1 MAFWVTA
8 PVCQAEDIIKAF
20 NLGGRSMMNTTG
32 FKPCFVLSMVLLIGV
47 TTVQAAGHVT
57 APANKDP
64 RPNILFMLTDDQ
76 RFDDLGCMGNQIIK
90 TPNLD
95 RLAGQGVIF
104 NNAFVTTAICCSS
117 RASILTGQHMRRHG
131 IYDFAT
137 PLSSEA
143 MDHTYPV
150 LLRQAG
156 YRTGFLGKMAI
167 GSPSK
172 ELKHLSLPSDKFDF
186 WFGFP
191 QSISFRQVVDGQ
203 ERFLTTLLAEKA
215 IEFLRT
221 NPAGQPFCLSI
232 SFKSPHGPWNFFD
245 PHAPD
250 PYANVEIPP
259 PASYTREAYE
269 AQPAFLR
276 ESLNG
281 SGAWPP
287 DPHRRF
293 LDNAR
298 TCYRLI
304 TGMDAAVGRI
314 MAALEELDL
323 DDNTV
328 VVFTSD
334 HSSLRGTHGLFGKW
348 IMYEES
354 IRAPL
359 IVRDPRLPAALR
371 GTRRDQMVL
380 NIDFAP
386 TLLALAGVNIP
397 ARMQGQDFGPLLH
410 NESMPWRS
418 EWFYEHTYNT
428 RPPRRPIA
436 KSEGVRTERWKY
448 IRYIEYDPPF
458 EQLFD
463 LQNDPSEE
471 QSLAHSAEH
480 AAVLADMRARWQRL
494 GQAAR

>member
-1 MAFWVTA
+1 MA
-8 PVCQAEDIIKAF
+8 QANVKTLSDTGE
-20 NLGGRSMMNTTG
+20 GQRERS
-32 FKPCFVLSMVLLIGV
+32 
-47 TTVQAAGHVT
+47 
-57 APANKDP
+57 
-64 RPNILFMLTDDQ
+64 RPNILFILTDDQ
-76 RFDDLGCMGNQIIK
+76 RFDDLGCMGNKIIQ
-90 TPNLD
+90 TPSID
-95 RLAGQGVIF
+95 RLAADGVIF

-143 MDHTYPV
+143 MDKTYPV
-150 LLRQAG
+150 LLRRAG

-167 GSPSK
+167 GRPS
-172 ELKHLSLPSDKFDF
+172 EDIRHLSLPADKFDF

-191 QSISFRQVVDGQ
+191 QSINFRQVVDGK

-215 IEFLRT
+215 VEFLRT
-221 NPAGQPFCLSI
+221 NPEDKPFCLSI
-232 SFKSPHGPWNFFD
+232 SFKTPHGPWNFFD

-250 PYANVEIPP
+250 PYEKTEIPTP
-259 PASYTREAYE
+259 GSYTRGDYE
-269 AQPAFLR
+269 AQPEFLR

-281 SGAWPP
+281 SGKWPE
-287 DPHRRF
+287 DPRQRF
-293 LDNAR
+293 INNAR

-314 MAALEELDL
+314 MAALEELGL

-328 VVFTSD
+328 VIFTSD
-334 HSSLRGTHGLFGKW
+334 HGSLRGTHGLFGKW

-359 IVRDPRLPAALR
+359 IVRDPRLPAERR
-371 GTRRDQMVL
+371 GTKRDEMVL

-386 TLLALAGVNIP
+386 TMLAMGDVAIP
-397 ARMQGQDFGPLLH
+397 PRMQGHNFGPLLRG
-410 NESMPWRS
+410 EPTGWRS

-428 RPPRRPIA
+428 EPPRRPIA

-448 IRYIEYDPPF
+448 IRYIEPDPPY

-463 LQNDPSEE
+463 LKSDPGEE
-471 QSLAHSAEH
+471 RNLATQAEH
-480 AAVLADMRARWQRL
+480 AKVLVDMKAHWRRL
-494 GQAAR
+494 RREAQ

>member
-1 MAFWVTA
+1 
-8 PVCQAEDIIKAF
+8 
-20 NLGGRSMMNTTG
+20 MMN
-32 FKPCFVLSMVLLIGV
+32 KSSFVLYAVLVL
-47 TTVQAAGHVT
+47 TAAT
-57 APANKDP
+57 AQGIVEASSPSGKGTGGGS

-76 RFDDLGCMGNQIIK
+76 RFDDLGCMGNKIIQ

-95 RLAGQGVIF
+95 KLAADGVIF

-117 RASILTGQHMRRHG
+117 RASILTGQHMRRHR
-131 IYDFAT
+131 IYDFRA
-137 PLSSEA
+137 PLSSQA

-150 LLRQAG
+150 LLRKSG

-167 GSPSK
+167 GWPS
-172 ELKHLSLPSDKFDF
+172 EEIRHLSLPADKFDF

-191 QSISFRQVVDGQ
+191 QMINFRQVVDGK
-203 ERFLTTLLAEKA
+203 ERFLTTLLGEKA

-221 NPAGQPFCLSI
+221 NPADKPFCLSI

-250 PYANVEIPP
+250 PYENTEIPA
-259 PASYTREAYE
+259 PASYTRQDYE
-269 AQPAFLR
+269 AQPEFLR
-276 ESLNG
+276 KSLNG
-281 SGAWPP
+281 GGEWPK
-287 DPHRRF
+287 DPRRRF

-314 MAALEELDL
+314 MAALEELGL
-323 DDNTV
+323 DDNTIV
-328 VVFTSD
+328 IFTSD

-359 IVRDPRLPAALR
+359 IVRDPRLPAKLR

-386 TLLALAGVNIP
+386 TMLTMGGVAIP
-397 ARMQGQDFGPLLH
+397 PRMQGRDFGPLLR
-410 NESMPWRS
+410 NEPTKWRT

-428 RPPRRPIA
+428 KPPRLPIA

-448 IRYIEYDPPF
+448 IRYIEQDPPY

-463 LQNDPSEE
+463 LKSDPGEE
-471 QSLAHSAEH
+471 RNLANLAEH
-480 AAVLADMRARWQRL
+480 AGVLANMRTRWERL
-494 GQAAR
+494 GSQAR

>member
-1 MAFWVTA
+1 
-8 PVCQAEDIIKAF
+8 
-20 NLGGRSMMNTTG
+20 MMNT
-32 FKPCFVLSMVLLIGV
+32 PNLLLSAVWLV
-47 TTVQAAGHVT
+47 TTAIS
-57 APANKDP
+57 PAEADSPTQVDKGA
-64 RPNILFMLTDDQ
+64 RPNIIFMLTDDQ
-76 RFDDLGCMGNQIIK
+76 RFDDLGCMGNKIIQ

-95 RLAGQGVIF
+95 SLAAGGVIF

-143 MDHTYPV
+143 MDHSYPV
-150 LLRQAG
+150 LLRKAG

-172 ELKHLSLPSDKFDF
+172 ELRHLSLPADKFDV

-191 QSISFRQVVDGQ
+191 QMINFRQVVDGK

-215 IEFLRT
+215 VEFLRS
-221 NPAGQPFCLSI
+221 NPAQQPFCLSI
-232 SFKSPHGPWNFFD
+232 SFKTPHGPWNFFD
-245 PHAPD
+245 PHAPN

-259 PASYTREAYE
+259 PGTYTREAYA

-281 SGAWPP
+281 TGPWPQNP
-287 DPHRRF
+287 RKRF

-314 MAALEELDL
+314 MASLEELGL

-328 VVFTSD
+328 VIFTSD
-334 HSSLRGTHGLFGKW
+334 HSTLRGTHGLFGKW

-359 IVRDPRLPAALR
+359 IVRDPRLPTALR

-386 TLLALAGVNIP
+386 TLLALAGVSVP
-397 ARMQGQDFGPLLH
+397 SRMQGCDFRPLLRG
-410 NESMPWRS
+410 ESIPWRS

-448 IRYIEYDPPF
+448 IRYIEHDPPY

-463 LQNDPSEE
+463 LQNDPGEE
-471 QSLAHSAEH
+471 KNLVQSAKH
-480 AAVLADMRARWQRL
+480 AGVLADMRARWQRL

>member
-1 MAFWVTA
+1 M
-8 PVCQAEDIIKAF
+8 
-20 NLGGRSMMNTTG
+20 
-32 FKPCFVLSMVLLIGV
+32 LIRQL
-47 TTVQAAGHVT
+47 TTVLIAAICFGPFALIAHAAERT
-57 APANKDP
+57 

-76 RFDDLGCMGNQIIK
+76 RYDDLGCMGNSIIQ

-95 RLAGQGVIF
+95 KLAAEGVIF
-104 NNAFVTTAICCSS
+104 ENTFVTTAICCTS

-137 PLSSEA
+137 PLSSAA
-143 MDHTYPV
+143 MDNTYPV
-150 LLRQAG
+150 LLRKSG

-167 GSPSK
+167 GATSK
-172 ELKHLSLPSDKFDF
+172 EIRHLSLPADKFDF

-191 QSISFRQVVDGQ
+191 QSINFRQVVDGE
-203 ERFLTTLLAEKA
+203 ERFLTTLLADKA
-215 IEFLRT
+215 IEFLKT
-221 NPAGQPFCLSI
+221 NPADKPFCLSI
-232 SFKSPHGPWNFFD
+232 SFKTPHGPWNYFD

-250 PYANVEIPP
+250 PYEQTEIPP
-259 PASYTREAYE
+259 PASYTQEDYE
-269 AQPAFLR
+269 AQPEFLR

-281 SGAWPP
+281 SGPWPANP
-287 DPHRRF
+287 REKF
-293 LDNAR
+293 LNNAR

-314 MAALEELDL
+314 MATLRELDL

-328 VVFTSD
+328 VIFTSD
-334 HSSLRGTHGLFGKW
+334 HGSLRGTHGLFGKW

-359 IVRDPRLPAALR
+359 IVRDPRLPAPLR
-371 GTRRDQMVL
+371 GTRRSQMVL
-380 NIDFAP
+380 NIDLAP
-386 TLLALAGVNIP
+386 TMLAIGGLDIP
-397 ARMQGQDFGPLLH
+397 AEMQGQDIGPLLR
-410 NESMPWRS
+410 NERVAWRS

-448 IRYIEYDPPF
+448 IRYTDYDPPY

-463 LQNDPSEE
+463 LQQDPGEHHNLAGKSEF
-471 QSLAHSAEH
+471 AD
-480 AAVLADMRARWQRL
+480 VLTDMRARRERL
-494 GQAAR
+494 GEQAR

>member
-1 MAFWVTA
+1 MTIKLFACWTVFAVVTLA
-8 PVCQAEDIIKAF
+8 
-20 NLGGRSMMNTTG
+20 T
-32 FKPCFVLSMVLLIGV
+32 LSLQPGIS
-47 TTVQAAGHVT
+47 AAG
-57 APANKDP
+57 AAEQS

-76 RFDDLGCMGNQIIK
+76 RFDDLGCMGNAIIQ

-95 RLAGQGVIF
+95 MLAADGVIF

-137 PLSSEA
+137 PLSSAA
-143 MDHTYPV
+143 MDETYPV
-150 LLRQAG
+150 LLRKAG

-167 GSPSK
+167 GAPSP
-172 ELKHLSLPSDKFDF
+172 EIRQLSLPADKFDF

-191 QSISFRQVVDGQ
+191 QSINFRQVVDGE

-215 IEFLRT
+215 VDFLRT
-221 NPAGQPFCLSI
+221 NPADKPFCLSI
-232 SFKSPHGPWNFFD
+232 SFKVPHGPWNFFD
-245 PHAPD
+245 PDAPD
-250 PYANVEIPP
+250 PYEKAEIPP

-269 AQPAFLR
+269 AQPEFLR

-281 SGAWPP
+281 SGPWPKNP
-287 DPHRRF
+287 RDKF
-293 LDNAR
+293 LNNAR

-304 TGMDAAVGRI
+304 TGMDMAVGRI
-314 MAALEELDL
+314 VAELEELGL
-323 DDNTV
+323 DGNTV
-328 VVFTSD
+328 VIFTSD

-359 IVRDPRLPAALR
+359 IVRDPRLPAELR
-371 GTRRDQMVL
+371 GTRRDEMVL
-380 NIDFAP
+380 NIDLAP
-386 TLLALAGVNIP
+386 TMLAMGGAAVPAG
-397 ARMQGQDFGPLLH
+397 MQGRDFGPLLRD
-410 NESMPWRS
+410 EAVQWRG

-436 KSEGVRTERWKY
+436 KSEGVRTEGWKY
-448 IRYIEYDPPF
+448 VRYIEHDPPY

-463 LQNDPSEE
+463 LKSDPGEE
-471 QSLAHSAEH
+471 RNLAGSAEH
-480 AAVLADMRARWQRL
+480 AGVLAEMRGRWERL
-494 GQAAR
+494 GQEAR

>member
-1 MAFWVTA
+1 MTI
-8 PVCQAEDIIKAF
+8 Q
-20 NLGGRSMMNTTG
+20 
-32 FKPCFVLSMVLLIGV
+32 LLARRILLAAIAL
-47 TTVQAAGHVT
+47 TTVCLQPGIDPAWAGEQS
-57 APANKDP
+57 

-76 RFDDLGCMGNQIIK
+76 RFDDLGCMGNTIIQ

-95 RLAGQGVIF
+95 KLAADGVIF
-104 NNAFVTTAICCSS
+104 DNAFVTTAICCSS
-117 RASILTGQHMRRHG
+117 RASILTGQHMRRHR

-143 MDHTYPV
+143 MDNTYPV
-150 LLRQAG
+150 LLRKAG

-167 GSPSK
+167 GTPS
-172 ELKHLSLPSDKFDF
+172 EEIRHLSLPADKFDF

-191 QSISFRQVVDGQ
+191 QSINFRQVVDGQ

-215 IEFLRT
+215 VEFLQA
-221 NPAGQPFCLSI
+221 NPADKPFCLSI
-232 SFKSPHGPWNFFD
+232 SFKEPHGPWNFFD
-245 PHAPD
+245 PRAPD
-250 PYANVEIPP
+250 PYEDTVIPP
-259 PASYTREAYE
+259 PASYTKEAYQ
-269 AQPAFLR
+269 AQPEFLR

-281 SGAWPP
+281 SGPWPKNP
-287 DPHRRF
+287 RDRF
-293 LDNAR
+293 LDNTR

-304 TGMDAAVGRI
+304 TGMDTAVGQI
-314 MAALEELDL
+314 MAAVVELGL
-323 DDNTV
+323 DDKTIV
-328 VVFTSD
+328 IFTSD

-359 IVRDPRLPAALR
+359 IVRDPRLPAELR

-386 TLLALAGVNIP
+386 TMLAMGGVAVP
-397 ARMQGQDFGPLLH
+397 LEMQGRDFSSLLY
-410 NESMPWRS
+410 NKPIEWRL

-448 IRYIEYDPPF
+448 IRYTEHDPPY

-463 LQNDPSEE
+463 LKNDPGEE
-471 QSLAHSAEH
+471 RNLAGLAEH
-480 AAVLADMRARWQRL
+480 AGVLAEMRGRWQRL
-494 GQAAR
+494 GEEAK

>member
-1 MAFWVTA
+1 MKDNRIVQVLTKKGH
-8 PVCQAEDIIKAF
+8 EIL
-20 NLGGRSMMNTTG
+20 LGTVFCVVLFPGFVSAGRAT
-32 FKPCFVLSMVLLIGV
+32 
-47 TTVQAAGHVT
+47 
-57 APANKDP
+57 
-64 RPNILFMLTDDQ
+64 RPNIIFMLTDDQ
-76 RFDDLGCMGNQIIK
+76 RFDDLGCMGNKIIK

-95 RLAGQGVIF
+95 SLAAGGVIF
-104 NNAFVTTAICCSS
+104 DNAFVTTAICCSS

-150 LLRQAG
+150 LLRKAG

-172 ELKHLSLPSDKFDF
+172 ELRHLSLPADKFDV

-191 QSISFRQVVDGQ
+191 QMINFRQVVNGQ

-221 NPAGQPFCLSI
+221 NPAHQPFCLSI

-245 PHAPD
+245 PHTPN
-250 PYANVEIPP
+250 PYENVEIPP
-259 PASYTREAYE
+259 PASYTRQAYE

-281 SGAWPP
+281 SGPWPENP
-287 DPHRRF
+287 RKRF

-304 TGMDAAVGRI
+304 TGVDTAVGRI
-314 MAALEELDL
+314 MAALEELGL

-328 VVFTSD
+328 VIFTSD

-359 IVRDPRLPAALR
+359 IVRDPRLPSALR

-386 TLLALAGVNIP
+386 TMLALAGVSIP
-397 ARMQGQDFGPLLH
+397 GRMQGRDFGPLLRG
-410 NESMPWRS
+410 ESIPWRS

-428 RPPRRPIA
+428 KPPRRPIA
-436 KSEGVRTERWKY
+436 KSVGVRTQRWKY
-448 IRYIEYDPPF
+448 IRYTEPDPPY

-463 LQNDPSEE
+463 LRNDPVE
-471 QSLAHSAEH
+471 QQNLAALSEH
-480 AAVLADMRARWQRL
+480 AGVLADMRSRWKRL
-494 GQAAR
+494 GKRAGR